1 MKILQYCLAF
11 AMFIST
17 SVLADPV
24 WIDVRSVDE
33 YQADHIEGD
42 VNMPFRQI
50 GELIEQV
57 VADKDAEIKLYC
69 VIGVRAGIA
78 LLTLESM
85 GYSNVS
91 NVIGIDNARKLRNIS
106 NE

>member
-1 MKILQYCLAF
+1 MKTLQYCLALALFF
-11 AMFIST
+11 AT
-17 SVLADPV
+17 SVWANPV
-24 WIDVRSVDE
+24 WIDVRSVGE
-33 YQADHIEGD
+33 YQADHIDGD